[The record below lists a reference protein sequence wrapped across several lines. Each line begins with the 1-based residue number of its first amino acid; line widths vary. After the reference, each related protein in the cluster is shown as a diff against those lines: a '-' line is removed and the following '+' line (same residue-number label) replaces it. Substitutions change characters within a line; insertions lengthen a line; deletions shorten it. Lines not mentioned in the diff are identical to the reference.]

1 MGVNPLSQYQKAQD
15 AKRKNDIAQ
24 LARAVELYYGDHGA
38 YPCMSNFQIAEETTC
53 VNGQGTTPIPWGNA
67 WQPYI
72 DLLPKDPAGNKRYV
86 YQVSQDRQEF
96 RIFAA
101 LDRRTDPSTCS
112 GNGCNSANATC
123 NTGTTVIQCNYGQT
137 SPNTTP
143 YNSDQ

>member
-53 VNGQGTTPIPWGNA
+53 VNGQGTTPIAWGDA

-72 DLLPKDPAGNKRYV
+72 DLLPKDPSGNKKYV
-86 YQVSQDRQEF
+86 YQVSNDRQEF
-96 RIFAA
+96 RLYTV
-101 LDRRTDPSTCS
+101 LDRNTDP
-112 GNGCNSANATC
+112 ATC
-123 NTGTTVIQCNYGQT
+123 FPNQNQPCTGANSYCSSNGTQVYCNYGQT
-137 SPNTTP
+137 SPNITP
-143 YNSDQ
+143 